1 MQVPQSL
8 MTGDARHRWRSCSA
22 ARTVFSWMAFLVL
35 LLASAPAEAQPP
47 PDSALPNPRLY
58 TVMPPGGRT
67 GTTVEVSFTGTDLE
81 EPQGLLFSNPAI
93 KAGAFF
99 PPPPPPPDPKK
110 PATAPTPPSPIT
122 KFMVTIPAGTPA
134 GSYDVRLV
142 NKWGVSNA
150 RAFEVGDLEEVLE
163 KEPNNE
169 IELAQRVRLNAT
181 VSGAITS
188 PTDVDFYVFSG
199 KKGERVVVSCLASS
213 IDSRL
218 IAGIE
223 MYDRAG
229 RLLAANHHYRGTD
242 ALADCT
248 LPEDGDYFVRVHE
261 FAYTS
266 GDAEHFYRLTIST
279 APWIDAIWP
288 PVVQPGDAATLTVY
302 GRNLPDGRLDP
313 AAVVGGRKLE
323 KISAVVRAPAD
334 SLSRTRLGYPGF
346 TLPGASSLD
355 GFEYRVC
362 NSAGQSNPALIA
374 FASAPV
380 VLDNEANKTPKQA
393 QVVTAPCEIAG
404 RVKNRGERHW
414 YVFAASK
421 GEVYAME
428 LFGERLGA
436 SSDVYFLVRNAATS
450 ATLGEFD
457 DNTDALSPTKFVT
470 STNDPPRYRFVAPVD
485 GRYEVMVSGRKTV
498 TISDPRQTYRLSIVR
513 EEPDF
518 RLVVMPPAEYTPD
531 APCLLRGGDQN
542 LTVLAWRLDGWNG
555 PIRLEAEDLPPG
567 VSCAPQMLNAGA
579 RQANLVFS
587 TSPTMASGVWELKVK
602 GTADIGGRI
611 VTREARP
618 AGVTWPVP
626 PMQNIPAISRLD
638 RNFVVA
644 VRDRAP
650 YRVGTTLDKS
660 TFSQGEKA
668 SLTLKLERFWP
679 DFKAPLQ
686 AVGAD
691 LPPNFA
697 INNNQPVTIAA
708 EKDTAIVPVNIGP
721 NVPPGTYSFLL
732 RTTAQVPYSKDSAAK
747 QKPSIN
753 VVLPSRPVT
762 VSILPKQVAALS
774 LSPAKVAL
782 KAGGEGEFTV
792 KLARMFDFT
801 GEFKVRVMLP
811 ANVKGVTAPEVTI
824 APGQTEV
831 QVPLRVER
839 DAAPVI
845 VPDVIVRA
853 VAILG
858 GNVPA
863 THDAKL
869 SVSIVK

>member
-1 MQVPQSL
+1 MQGPQSL
-8 MTGDARHRWRSCSA
+8 VTPCDQQRWGSCPVAGTRFSA
-22 ARTVFSWMAFLVL
+22 VAILGL
-35 LLASAPAEAQPP
+35 LLASAPADAQPP
-47 PDSALPNPRLY
+47 PDSALPNPRLF
-58 TVMPPGGRT
+58 TVIPPGGRT
-67 GTTVEVSFTGTDLE
+67 GTTVEVSFTGADVE
-81 EPQGLLFSNPAI
+81 EPQGLIFSNPAI
-93 KAGAFF
+93 KAGALL
-99 PPPPPPPDPKK
+99 PSPAPPPDPKK
-110 PATAPTPPSPIT
+110 PTTAPTPPSPIT
-122 KFMVTIPAGTPA
+122 RFMVTIPVGTPA

-169 IELAQRVRLNAT
+169 IEQAQRVRLNTT
-181 VSGAITS
+181 VNGAITS
-188 PTDVDFYVFSG
+188 PTDVDFYVFYG

-218 IAGIE
+218 VAGVE

-266 GDAEHFYRLTIST
+266 GDAEHFYRLTISS

-288 PVVQPGDAATLTVY
+288 PVIQPGIAATVTVY

-313 AAVVGGRKLE
+313 AAVIAGRNLE

-334 SLSRTRLGYPGF
+334 PLARVRLGYTGF
-346 TLPGASSLD
+346 TAPGASSMD

-362 NSAGQSNPALIA
+362 NSAGGSNPALIT

-380 VLDNEANKTPKQA
+380 VLDNEVNKTPTQA
-393 QVVTAPCEIAG
+393 QEVTAPCEIAG

-414 YVFAASK
+414 YAFAAKK
-421 GEVYAME
+421 GEVHAME

-436 SSDVYFLVRNAATS
+436 SSDVYFLVRNAATNL
-450 ATLGEFD
+450 TLGEFD
-457 DNTDALSPTKFVT
+457 DTTDALSPSKFVT
-470 STNDPPRYRFVAPVD
+470 GTSDPPRYRFVAPED
-485 GRYEVMVSGRKTV
+485 GRYQVMVSSRKAV
-498 TISDPRQTYRLSIVR
+498 TSSDPRQTYRLSIVR

-531 APCLLRGGDQN
+531 APCLLRGGDQS

-555 PIRLEAEDLPPG
+555 PIRLEAEGLPPG
-567 VSCAPQMLNAGA
+567 VTCAPQMVNAGA
-579 RQANLVFS
+579 RQANLVLS
-587 TSPTMASGVWELKVK
+587 ASRMMAPGVWELKVK
-602 GTADIGGRI
+602 GTAEIGGKM

-626 PMQNIPAISRLD
+626 PMLNIPAISRLD

-644 VRDRAP
+644 VRERAP
-650 YRVGTTLDKS
+650 YRVGATLDKPAS
-660 TFSQGEKA
+660 TQGEKA
-668 SLTLKLERFWP
+668 SLTLKLERLWP

-686 AVGAD
+686 AVGVD

-697 INNNQPVTIAA
+697 INNNQPMTIAA
-708 EKDTAIVPVNIGP
+708 DKDAAIVPVNIGP

-753 VVLPSRPVT
+753 VVLPSTPVT
-762 VSILPKQVAALS
+762 VSILPRQVAALS
-774 LSPAKVAL
+774 LLPSKVAL
-782 KAGGEGEFTV
+782 KAGGEGEITI
-792 KLARMFDFT
+792 KLARMFDFA
-801 GEFKVRVMLP
+801 GEFKVRVVFP
-811 ANVKGVTAPEVTI
+811 ANAKGVTAPEVTV
-824 APGQTEV
+824 APGKTEV
-831 QVPLRVER
+831 KLPLRVEPG
-839 DAAPVI
+839 AAPAI
-845 VPDVIVRA
+845 LPDLIVRA
-853 VAILG
+853 VAMLG
-858 GNVPA
+858 GNVSA

-869 SVSIVK
+869 SLSIVK